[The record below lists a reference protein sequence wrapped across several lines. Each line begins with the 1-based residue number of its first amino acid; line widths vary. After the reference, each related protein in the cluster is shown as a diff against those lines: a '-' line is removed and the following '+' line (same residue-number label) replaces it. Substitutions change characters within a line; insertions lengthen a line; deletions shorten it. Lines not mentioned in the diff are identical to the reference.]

1 MTDTNGAH
9 LSRRVVL
16 GLLAATAGAAAI
28 PAAGGVLGAVVRP
41 GTARAA
47 KTPKKGG
54 QVVIGLSQEPTVFN
68 PLRPHIEVDRGV
80 HFGLFDS
87 LWRVDEQGG
96 LVANL
101 AAEVPTLK
109 NGGISK
115 NGLDYTFR
123 LKKGIT
129 WHDGT
134 KCTARDVK
142 FTHDLLMN
150 PKFASFTKV
159 GHDVIASIETP
170 DDVTVRVHLKEPN
183 APFLTAWGDTYIVP
197 AHILESA
204 ADPNTAEF
212 NNKPVGTGPFKFA
225 NRVAGDHL
233 LLQANPSYHGPG
245 PYLERVIFKYVPD
258 LTVLYTQFKA
268 GALDVTGLQGISA
281 EFYGEAKTL
290 PGVTIH
296 VHHTPSV
303 EYIYFDHGKPQFK
316 ELAVRQALY
325 YAMDKRAII
334 DQIYYG
340 VPKPVEAYLPA
351 TSWAYNAKLPKHEF
365 NPEKAKQV
373 LDEAGWKVGA
383 DGIRAKSGVRL
394 AFTNA
399 TTAGN
404 KLREQTQ
411 ALLQQNWRAIGVD
424 MQITN
429 MPAAVVW
436 GEYYTKSKFETLLVG
451 VQYST
456 GGDPDCLTRIGSKY
470 IPAETG
476 SGRNVLRYKNA
487 QLDRALEDA
496 VREVNQAKRRTLYLR
511 AQEIMRSDLP
521 FLPIFSYARIEG
533 VKQGLLN
540 YRPNSSTLTNTWNLY
555 EWGWEA

>member
-1 MTDTNGAH
+1 MTDFESEREH
-9 LSRRVVL
+9 
-16 GLLAATAGAAAI
+16 
-28 PAAGGVLGAVVRP
+28 AGGVTRRDVLGVLAVAAGALMLGDLVKAGAVV
-41 GTARAA
+41 AA
-47 KTPKKGG
+47 ETPKKGG

-87 LWRVDEQGG
+87 LWRVDDQAQ
-96 LVANL
+96 LVPNL
-101 AAEVPTLK
+101 ATEVPTVK
-109 NGGISK
+109 NGGIAK
-115 NGLDYTFR
+115 NGLEYTFR
-123 LKKGIT
+123 LKKGVT
-129 WHDGT
+129 WHDGA
-134 KCTARDVK
+134 KFSSRDVK

-159 GHDVIASIETP
+159 GHDVISSLEAP
-170 DDVTVRVHLKEPN
+170 DDFTIRVRLKEPF
-183 APFLTAWGDTYIVP
+183 APFLASWGDTWIVP
-197 AHILESA
+197 AHILDPVP
-204 ADPNTAEF
+204 DPNTAEF

-225 NRVAGDHL
+225 SRVAGDHL
-233 LLQANPSYHGPG
+233 VLQANPAYHGGAPA
-245 PYLERVIFKYVPD
+245 LDRVIFKYVPD

-281 EFYGEAKTL
+281 EFYGEAKKL

-303 EYIYFDHGKPQFK
+303 EYIYFNHGKPQFK

-325 YAMDKRAII
+325 YAMDKKAII

-340 VPKPVEAYLPA
+340 VPRQVEAYLPS
-351 TSWAYNAKLPKHEF
+351 TSWAYNANLPKHEY
-365 NPEKAKQV
+365 NPDKARHV
-373 LDEAGWKVGA
+373 LDEAGWKPGP
-383 DGIRAKSGVRL
+383 DGIRQKGGVRL
-394 AFTNA
+394 AFTNS

-404 KLREQTQ
+404 KLREQAQ
-411 ALLQQNWRAIGVD
+411 ALVQQNWRAVGVD
-424 MQITN
+424 MQINN

-436 GEYYTKSKFETLLVG
+436 GEYYTKSKYDTLMVG
-451 VQYST
+451 VQYSV

-476 SGRNVLRYKNA
+476 SGRNVLQYKNA
-487 QLDRALEDA
+487 QLDKTLEEGS
-496 VREVNQAKRRTLYLR
+496 REVDRAKRRALYLR
-511 AQEIMRSDLP
+511 AQEIMRADLP

-540 YRPNSSTLTNTWNLY
+540 YKLNSNTLTNTWNMH
-555 EWGWEA
+555 EWGWKA